1 VQNTTRL
8 YDALLLDVDGTL
20 LDLNEQPHPRTR
32 AALSRAQAAGVIV
45 MLATGRSSGG
55 VRGIAREITPG
66 MPAIVFNGAALY
78 EPGNDRVL
86 EMTTLPASTAERVL
100 DHARQQ
106 KLLPVVATRDG
117 QYSRPAITADEGHV
131 LAAFRQLHISSDALP
146 LEEVIRITLLSAGH
160 ASSLAFCA
168 EVQTVLDGPA
178 YLTHFALSSLPH
190 FAGSPFRVVDV
201 QPDCG
206 GKAAALRVLAERY
219 GIPPERVVAVGDADN
234 DLPMLRGA
242 GLGVAMGNATPA
254 AKDVAD
260 RVIGDHNGDA
270 LGLLIEEL
278 FLGESSA
285 QGTPRNAT

>member
-1 VQNTTRL
+1 LVLYTRKVQTPTRL

-20 LDLNEQPHPRTR
+20 LDVNEQPHPATR
-32 AALSRAQAAGVIV
+32 AALTRARAAGVVV

-55 VRGIAREITPG
+55 VRGIARELTPG

-78 EPGNDRVL
+78 EPGDDRL
-86 EMTTLPASTAERVL
+86 IEMTALSATTAEQVL
-100 DHARQQ
+100 AHARQHGM
-106 KLLPVVATRDG
+106 LPVVATREG
-117 QYSRPAITADEGHV
+117 QYSRPAITAAEGHV

-146 LEEVIRITLLSAGH
+146 LGDVIRITLLSPHH
-160 ASSLAFCA
+160 ANSLALYA
-168 EVQTVLDGPA
+168 EIQAVIDGPA

-190 FAGSPFRVVDV
+190 FVGSPFQIVDV

-219 GIPPERVVAVGDADN
+219 GIAAERVVAVGDADN
-234 DLPMLRGA
+234 DLPMLRHA

-254 AKDVAD
+254 AKDAAD

-270 LGLLIEEL
+270 LGLLIDEL
-278 FLGESSA
+278 FLTGSE
-285 QGTPRNAT
+285 TP